1 MKKSKLLSI
10 ILILSFFLIGCED
23 KDNNQLVPGPEI
35 EWISGGTTTTFTY
48 SGGVLSGYNFYRSF
62 IVLNESGEVTIEVQ
76 VENKNDTKVSET
88 LNVETGM
95 QYSIKVK
102 GTKSGSSVSSPG
114 GKCLTVIFSSPNSL
128 TSQEIS
134 VNSYPVST
142 GIGDTYYCP
151 SSFVFGEIGIVQ

>member
-10 ILILSFFLIGCED
+10 TLIIAFILIGCED

-62 IVLNESGEVTIEVQ
+62 IVLNESGDITIEVQ
-76 VENKNDTKVSET
+76 VLNENDTKVSGT
-88 LNVETGM
+88 MNVEKGT

-102 GTKSGSSVSSPG
+102 GSKSGSVGSSPVE
-114 GKCLTVIFSSPNSL
+114 KCLTVVFSSPNCL
-128 TSQEIS
+128 TNEEIS
-134 VNSYPVST
+134 VNSYPVSS

-151 SSFVFGEIGIVQ
+151 SSLSFGEISIVE